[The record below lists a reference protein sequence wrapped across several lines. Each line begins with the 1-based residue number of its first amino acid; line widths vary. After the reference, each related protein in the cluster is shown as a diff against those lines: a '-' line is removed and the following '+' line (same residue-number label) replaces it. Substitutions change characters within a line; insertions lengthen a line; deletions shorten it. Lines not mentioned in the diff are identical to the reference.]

1 MFVFVLRLFYVLAG
15 NREILDKFYG
25 FSAQEGAVKKNRYD
39 YGGGDESS
47 IDLKDISLQ
56 QTSLLGTIVP
66 LQKERGLQLNG

>member
-39 YGGGDESS
+39 GGDESS